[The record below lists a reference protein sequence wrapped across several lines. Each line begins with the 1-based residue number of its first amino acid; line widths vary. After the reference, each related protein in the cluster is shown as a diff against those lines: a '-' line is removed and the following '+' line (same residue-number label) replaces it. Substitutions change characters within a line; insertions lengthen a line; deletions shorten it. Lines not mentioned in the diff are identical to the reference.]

1 MGSEKNALLH
11 LTQSQA
17 INIACYKHHQLSHSI
32 SLDRATLIEDAKG
45 CRLRV
50 LGYKYVEFPLQDG
63 MTRGAISACFH
74 IEFGFNAVGSVNISF
89 DTEHFSIFGE
99 NFRILNENGSGFID
113 GSDLE
118 QVLISNSDYKSKYL
132 PVSNDM
138 LPFIAELEFE
148 TKLKNPTAT
157 MIKDWMQRRKQ
168 RGESY

>member
-1 MGSEKNALLH
+1 MGSETSALLH

-17 INIACYKHHQLSHSI
+17 INIACYKHHQLNYSI
-32 SLDRATLIEDAKG
+32 SLDRATLIDDVEG

-74 IEFGFNAVGSVNISF
+74 IEFGFNSVGNINIFF
-89 DTEHFSIFGE
+89 DTEYFSIFGK
-99 NFRILNENGSGFID
+99 NFRILNDNGSGFID

-118 QVLISNSDYKSKYL
+118 QILISNSDYKSKYM

-138 LPFIAELEFE
+138 LHFIAELECE

-157 MIKDWMQRRKQ
+157 MIKDWMQRRK
-168 RGESY
+168 

>member
-1 MGSEKNALLH
+1 MGSETSALLH

-17 INIACYKHHQLSHSI
+17 INIACYKHHQLNYSI
-32 SLDRATLIEDAKG
+32 SLDRATLIDDVEG

-74 IEFGFNAVGSVNISF
+74 IEFGFNAVGNINIFF
-89 DTEHFSIFGE
+89 DTEYFSIFGK
-99 NFRILNENGSGFID
+99 NFRILNEDGSGFID

-118 QVLISNSDYKSKYL
+118 QILISNSDYKSKYM

-138 LPFIAELEFE
+138 LHFIAELECE

-157 MIKDWMQRRKQ
+157 MIKDWMQRRK
-168 RGESY
+168 